1 MTQKPAELQRMLVS
15 TQTSPVWAER
25 GGSSGWL
32 RVRFAGAFGL
42 PEKTGLQAEIYAY
55 VAAFFF
61 PVLPKRLLRERVLLR
76 SVTESPRAPSACLRS
91 STERAAPL
99 AAAPLLA

>member
-1 MTQKPAELQRMLVS
+1 MTQKMAELQRMLVS

-76 SVTESPRAPSACLRS
+76 SVTESHSRALQLAFKAVPSAPCDCPR
-91 STERAAPL
+91 L
-99 AAAPLLA
+99 A